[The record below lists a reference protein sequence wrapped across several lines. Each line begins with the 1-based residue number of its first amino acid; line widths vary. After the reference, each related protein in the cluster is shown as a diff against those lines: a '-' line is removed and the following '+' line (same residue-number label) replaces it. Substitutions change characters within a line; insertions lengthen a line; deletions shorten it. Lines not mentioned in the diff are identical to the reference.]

1 MNDDRETHIARYHAL
16 LSGAYQQHW
25 LELDRDTSAKPFLPY
40 ALVKEVSEWS
50 PPRLGDQMLSS
61 NLNELINAIN
71 AWNHRLRSWSAWN
84 RVLTSISDEADRWDV
99 RSEFVEPLVFFC
111 LHQPTGTRDR
121 LIRFATQ
128 VVHVGNLRV
137 IAGYRDVLAED
148 AKVFKRLQQNHK
160 KPHAVFLRRKEA
172 EAQFRD
178 KSSEWREAGAL
189 MALVQQLDADDYRDA
204 TGDWRNRAAHGIS
217 QHFEFGEV
225 ERVTRWVG
233 FAETKVEVRGGV
245 EFKEDRT
252 RKSVSYVFGGCDAL
266 KLDEVLGSNQT
277 QLDLALRA
285 MDACGALLREVGQR
299 TGHSTEIGCLGHSS
313 SE

>member
-1 MNDDRETHIARYHAL
+1 MNDDRHDEIARSRAL
-16 LSGAYQQHW
+16 LSDAYQKHW
-25 LELDRDTSAKPFLPY
+25 LELDRETSGMLFFSYDTVEE
-40 ALVKEVSEWS
+40 VKSW
-50 PPRLGDQMLSS
+50 RLAWHDIHLLSS
-61 NLNELINAIN
+61 NFNELVNALN

-84 RVLTSISDEADRWDV
+84 RVLASISDEADRWEV

-111 LHQPTGTRDR
+111 LHQPTSTWDR

-128 VVHVGNLRV
+128 VVHAGNQRV

-160 KPHAVFLRRKEA
+160 KPHAAFLRREEA
-172 EAQFRD
+172 EAQFKD
-178 KSSEWREAGAL
+178 KSSGWHEAGAL
-189 MALVQQLDADDYRDA
+189 MTHFQQLDTDEYRDV

-225 ERVTRWVG
+225 ERVTRRVG
-233 FAETKVEVRGGV
+233 FAETKVEGHGGV

-266 KLDEVLGSNQT
+266 KLDDVLKANQSQFEV
-277 QLDLALRA
+277 AMRA
-285 MDACGALLREVGQR
+285 VGACEKLLREVGER
-299 TGHSTEIGCLGHSS
+299 VGCTT
-313 SE
+313 